1 MTTDTNIEEFKAHFV
16 EVSNSITNSFY
27 DKFKTVQLEK
37 EFKEQLLTVNFI
49 ETAKIFLTLIK
60 NAKPEIENYF
70 KTESPHFNV
79 FKILGLDRKEVLT
92 HTPFLA
98 NLLSPFDSHQQSNL
112 FLKYFLQQVLNF
124 PNQDIENQIWNIRKE
139 YEQIDLRIV
148 NTFLRKAVF
157 IENKIYTVAHS
168 GQLSRYF
175 KNWKENYTG
184 GAFIYLTINGDSP
197 PVEGFDETIYPK
209 KEILSELIILSYKK
223 DIYRWL
229 ESCIVDI
236 QSKKVQY
243 TVHQYLDLIKQL

>member
-1 MTTDTNIEEFKAHFV
+1 MTTETNTEEFKAQFV
-16 EVSNSITNSFY
+16 EISNSLTNSFY
-27 DKFKTVQLEK
+27 DKFKKVLLEK
-37 EFKEQLLTVNFI
+37 DSNEQQLTDKFI
-49 ETAKIFLTLIK
+49 QTAKTFLTLIK

-79 FKILGLDRKEVLT
+79 FKIMGLDRKEVLT

-124 PNQDIENQIWNIRKE
+124 SNQDVENQFWNVRKE

-157 IENKIYTVAHS
+157 IENKIDTVAHS

-175 KNWKENYTG
+175 KNWKENYNG
-184 GAFIYLTINGDSP
+184 GAFIYLTINGDDP
-197 PVEGFDETIYPK
+197 PEEGFDETFYPK
-209 KEILSELIILSYKK
+209 KDILPEIIILSYKK

-229 ESCIVDI
+229 ESCIEDI